1 MKIGGFEQFLLL
13 MSFAAV
19 ASCQP
24 RFKDGPALAATAA
37 PGATGVAESV
47 VAPFASAPV
56 LPGAPDIAGLVD
68 KVNSTVV
75 NITTIHEIRQPSPGF
90 NWPFDFFRGP
100 LDPRGLPRQA
110 PRGENV
116 IKQRALGS
124 GFIVDGEG
132 HVVTNAHVVENA
144 DHVRVRLAD
153 EREIDATVVGRD
165 KKLDLAVLE
174 MKDAKGV
181 QAAALGS
188 SDALRVGQY
197 VMAIGNPFGLGH
209 TVTMG
214 IVSAKSRSIGAG
226 PYDDFIQTDA
236 SINPGNSGGPL
247 FNLKGE
253 VVGINTAIN
262 PQGKGIGFAIPVDAL
277 KDALPQLLKSGHV
290 ARGKLGVLIQQVD
303 EPLAKAMGLGRPRGA
318 LVGDVEA
325 GGAASRAGL
334 QTGDVIIRVD
344 DSDIPHAADLPR
356 TIARH
361 APGSKV
367 KVTVVRER
375 EERSFD
381 VALDELKDEVAAERH
396 PGEPAHS
403 SPSPLGIALTDSQ
416 EGVVVQDVQSGGAAD
431 GDLERGDI
439 VLEVNQ
445 TAVKSAAEAANR
457 IEKTPAGSPILFKV
471 KRNGRTHFAAI
482 ERHAADR

>member
-1 MKIGGFEQFLLL
+1 
-13 MSFAAV
+13 
-19 ASCQP
+19 
-24 RFKDGPALAATAA
+24 
-37 PGATGVAESV
+37 
-47 VAPFASAPV
+47 
-56 LPGAPDIAGLVD
+56 
-68 KVNSTVV
+68 
-75 NITTIHEIRQPSPGF
+75 
-90 NWPFDFFRGP
+90 
-100 LDPRGLPRQA
+100 
-110 PRGENV
+110 
-116 IKQRALGS
+116 
-124 GFIVDGEG
+124 
-132 HVVTNAHVVENA
+132 
-144 DHVRVRLAD
+144 
-153 EREIDATVVGRD
+153 
-165 KKLDLAVLE
+165 
-174 MKDAKGV
+174 
-181 QAAALGS
+181 
-188 SDALRVGQY
+188 
-197 VMAIGNPFGLGH
+197 
-209 TVTMG
+209 
-214 IVSAKSRSIGAG
+214 
-226 PYDDFIQTDA
+226 
-236 SINPGNSGGPL
+236 
-247 FNLKGE
+247 
-253 VVGINTAIN
+253 
-262 PQGKGIGFAIPVDAL
+262 
-277 KDALPQLLKSGHV
+277 
-290 ARGKLGVLIQQVD
+290 
-303 EPLAKAMGLGRPRGA
+303 
-318 LVGDVEA
+318 
-325 GGAASRAGL
+325 
-334 QTGDVIIRVD
+334 VIIRVD